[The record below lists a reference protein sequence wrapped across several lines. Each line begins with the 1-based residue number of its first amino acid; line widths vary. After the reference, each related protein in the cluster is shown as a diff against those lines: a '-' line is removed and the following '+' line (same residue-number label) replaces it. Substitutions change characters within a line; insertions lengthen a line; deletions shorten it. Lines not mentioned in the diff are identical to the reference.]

1 MALTVYIMVGFIIL
15 FIIVMCL
22 ITRGIAKENLILHLV
37 VKVKETEVKS
47 YLAEIDKLKIAID
60 NCTEKMRAYNEMKGE
75 LDGENSR

>member
-1 MALTVYIMVGFIIL
+1 MALTVYIMVGFII
-15 FIIVMCL
+15 VMCL
-22 ITRGIAKENLILHLV
+22 ITRGIEKENLDLHLV
-37 VKVKETEVKS
+37 VKIKETEIKS